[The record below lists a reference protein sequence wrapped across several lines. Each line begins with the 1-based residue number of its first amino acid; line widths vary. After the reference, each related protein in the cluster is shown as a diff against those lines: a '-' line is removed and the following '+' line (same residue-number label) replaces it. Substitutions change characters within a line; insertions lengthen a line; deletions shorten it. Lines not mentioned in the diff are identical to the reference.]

1 MSSSS
6 DERQKAREQEV
17 SNVSSLIDNRR
28 ARLRNS
34 YKMSEADLREQA
46 ENTMDLINHFPL
58 IRNEHEQ

>member
-1 MSSSS
+1 MSSFS
-6 DERQKAREQEV
+6 DERQKARDQVV

-58 IRNEHEQ
+58 VRLEQ

>member
-1 MSSSS
+1 MSSFS
-6 DERQKAREQEV
+6 DVRQKAREQEV

-58 IRNEHEQ
+58 VRYEQ

>member
-1 MSSSS
+1 MSSFS
-6 DERQKAREQEV
+6 DEKQKARDQVV

-28 ARLRNS
+28 VRMRNS

-58 IRNEHEQ
+58 VRYEH

>member
-28 ARLRNS
+28 ARMRNS

-46 ENTMDLINHFPL
+46 ENTMDLINHFL
-58 IRNEHEQ
+58 LVRYEQ

>member
-46 ENTMDLINHFPL
+46 ENAMDLINHFPL
-58 IRNEHEQ
+58 IRYEQ